1 MTGAAAGGGGR
12 DAAGARPTQRLDKW
26 LWFARFLKTRAMA
39 AALVS
44 DGRVRLNGEPCAKPA
59 RAVGPGDTLTFPQG
73 RCVRV
78 VRVLAVGARR
88 GPAPEAQAL
97 YEDLTPTTAPAEGGP
112 RPEPGGR
119 PTGRDRRA
127 MDRARGRDDAES

>member
-1 MTGAAAGGGGR
+1 MAEAEAGP
-12 DAAGARPTQRLDKW
+12 GARPTQRLDKW
-26 LWFARFLKTRAMA
+26 LWFARFLKTRGAA
-39 AALVS
+39 AALIS
-44 DGRVRLNGEPCAKPA
+44 DGRVRLDGAPCTKPA

-73 RCVRV
+73 RRVRV
-78 VRVLAVGARR
+78 IRILGVGARR

-97 YEDLTPTTAPAEGGP
+97 YEDLTPAPDAAAPPP

-127 MDRARGRDDAES
+127 MDRLRSGD

>member
-1 MTGAAAGGGGR
+1 MSEG
-12 DAAGARPTQRLDKW
+12 RPTQRIDKW
-26 LWFARFLKTRAMA
+26 LWFARFLKTRAAA

-59 RAVGPGDTLTFPQG
+59 RAIGPGDTLTFPQG
-73 RCVRV
+73 RRVRV
-78 VRVLAVGARR
+78 IRVLAVGARR

-97 YEDLTPTTAPAEGGP
+97 YDDLTPAPDPDAP
-112 RPEPGGR
+112 PPPEPGGR

-127 MDRARGRDDAES
+127 LDRLRRDANEG